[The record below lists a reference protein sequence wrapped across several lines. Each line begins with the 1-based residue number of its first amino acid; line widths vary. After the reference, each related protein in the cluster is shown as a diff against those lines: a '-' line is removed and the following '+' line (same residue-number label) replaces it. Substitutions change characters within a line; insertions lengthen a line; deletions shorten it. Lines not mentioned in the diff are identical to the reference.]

1 MADQAIKDLI
11 YKAQT
16 IGNIEPIEYM
26 IPYPSTQALIEGQNI
41 KFGDQIVYK
50 DHNITNID
58 FYRLIQ
64 QTAHWLSEQG
74 IKPKDNVIIEENEF
88 PQTELMLFGLWHMG
102 ARGTILENKNVKI
115 DKTLAPKILH
125 KESNLIEKV
134 SSYPKNFEPEHK
146 ALLNETAINIISDK
160 GIIFL
165 SHYGL
170 LVNTNSLQKALELKP
185 GVSLFCDI
193 PPTSSSWVVMKVLL
207 PIYSRCIYTKK
218 NPSIII
224 TFKDIEKGTGF
235 QLRKDWENLEG
246 FRDYHIGVCTENTA
260 AFCIGKTPMHLTDFK
275 IKNEKLW
282 VKGHS
287 VMNGYLNQNKNKV
300 SFKNDYLIIQK

>member
-41 KFGDQIVYK
+41 KLGDQIIYK

-74 IKPKDNVIIEENEF
+74 IKPKDNVIIEEIKF

-115 DKTLAPKILH
+115 DKTLALKILH
-125 KESNLIEKV
+125 KEINLIEKV

-146 ALLNETAINIISDK
+146 ALLSETAINIISDK

-193 PPTSSSWVVMKVLL
+193 PPTSSSWVVIKAIL
-207 PIYSRCIYTKK
+207 PIYSGCIYTKVD
-218 NPSIII
+218 PSIII
-224 TFKDIEKGTGF
+224 TFNAIDKSAGF
-235 QLRKDWENLEG
+235 QLRDDWENL
-246 FRDYHIGVCTENTA
+246 DKYKDHHIGVCTENSA
-260 AFCIGKTPMHLTDFK
+260 AFCIGKEPIHLTDFK
-275 IKNEKLW
+275 IVGKKLL

-287 VMNGYLNQNKNKV
+287 VMNGYLNQDKMI
-300 SFKNDYLIIQK
+300 FKNDYLIISK